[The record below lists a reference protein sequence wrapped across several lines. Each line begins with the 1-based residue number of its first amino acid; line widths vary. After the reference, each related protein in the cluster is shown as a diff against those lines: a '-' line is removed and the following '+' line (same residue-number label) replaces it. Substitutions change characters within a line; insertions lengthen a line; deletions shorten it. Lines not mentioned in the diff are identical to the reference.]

1 MAIVI
6 LLILIIVVPQL
17 IGLLVEIDME
27 VKVTIGLAVPVILI
41 AIFLL
46 RRIAEKKK
54 YRKLEA
60 EMKAREDTEE
70 KSDNP
75 YLAKKEE

>member
-60 EMKAREDTEE
+60 EMKAREDTEGE
-70 KSDNP
+70 SDNP

>member
-46 RRIAEKKK
+46 RKIAEKKK

-70 KSDNP
+70 ESGNP

>member
-17 IGLLVEIDME
+17 IGLLVEIGME
-27 VKVTIGLAVPVILI
+27 VKVTIGLAVPVVLI

-54 YRKLEA
+54 YREFFQCIKF
-60 EMKAREDTEE
+60 
-70 KSDNP
+70 
-75 YLAKKEE
+75 

>member
-17 IGLLVEIDME
+17 IGLLVEIGME
-27 VKVTIGLAVPVILI
+27 VKVTIGLAVPVVLI

-70 KSDNP
+70 ESGNP